1 MSKKNNTPSVYAEI
15 SRIYHDP
22 AASSLVPS
30 LVQIDFLFDNGSMA
44 KAFLPSDQLTTSGL
58 KKAVPRLR
66 GLPDIRPLVCE
77 LNTQFADIMDGTVSN
92 FETFSGLLLPRTGLQ
107 RLPDG
112 HSLYVLGDQL
122 IGPITTPV
130 LPRPPIS
137 YHMMLSPIQHPLAA
151 LLSELVYC
159 SSVVVAPIIF
169 LFATLLRSWINEIT
183 PS

>member
-1 MSKKNNTPSVYAEI
+1 MSKNNAPSVYAEI

-22 AASSLVPS
+22 AANSLVPP
-30 LVQIDFLFDNGSMA
+30 LAKIDFLFDNGSMA
-44 KAFLPSDQLTTSGL
+44 TAFLPPDQLTTSGL

-66 GLPDIRPLVCE
+66 GLPDIRPLVRE
-77 LNTQFADIMDGTVSN
+77 LNTQFADIMDGTASN

-130 LPRPPIS
+130 L
-137 YHMMLSPIQHPLAA
+137 LSHDAVSHPASARGAVLRAGLLLFCCGSTDHLSVCYALA
-151 LLSELVYC
+151 
-159 SSVVVAPIIF
+159 F
-169 LFATLLRSWINEIT
+169 LDQ
-183 PS
+183 